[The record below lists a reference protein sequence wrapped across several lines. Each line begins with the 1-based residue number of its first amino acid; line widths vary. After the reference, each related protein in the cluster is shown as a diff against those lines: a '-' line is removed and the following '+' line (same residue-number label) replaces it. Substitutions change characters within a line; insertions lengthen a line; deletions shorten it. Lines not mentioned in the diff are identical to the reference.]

1 MGRDVLGFAN
11 IQKQKMKINLEEFRN
26 RKEYITERKHPT
38 LDLLIWNYSQRCQF
52 AKAWDEYTKMARGLI
67 TDLEG
72 NIIARPFGKFFNLGE
87 TEESKLYPEKPII
100 YPKFDG
106 SLGILYFDGDK
117 PCIATRGSFESEQ
130 AIFATK
136 WIQNKFP
143 KAGPDF
149 MRHMTYLFEIV
160 YPQNR
165 IVVNYG
171 SMEELILLAVIDTE
185 TGEEVIGR
193 HEWEGEMLNM
203 KYAKRIEYEDLEK
216 TIATISDDEEGYVM
230 VWPQHNNIRVK
241 VKGAEYVRLHRL
253 LTQVSSKSVWELLAN
268 NQPLDEILNRV
279 PDEFYKWVR
288 DTQFKLEKEF
298 AEIKTRCLNDFNAI
312 VNAGRSRK
320 DIALLFRQD
329 CKYPQVLFMMLDGK
343 DYEKV
348 IWKIIK
354 PAYERPFKQDEQ

>member
-1 MGRDVLGFAN
+1 
-11 IQKQKMKINLEEFRN
+11 MKINLEELRN

-38 LDLLIWNYSQRCQF
+38 LGLLIWNYSPRCQF

-117 PCIATRGSFESEQ
+117 PCISTRGSFESEQ

-136 WIQNKFP
+136 WIQDKFP
-143 KAGPDF
+143 NAIFDF
-149 MRHMTYLFEIV
+149 KGNKTYLFEIV

-171 SMEELILLAVIDTE
+171 DMAELVLLAVINTE
-185 TGEEVIGR
+185 TGAESPGEHEVEAIR
-193 HEWEGEMLNM
+193 LELRC
-203 KYAKRIEYEDLEK
+203 AKHVEYEDLEK
-216 TIATISDDEEGYVM
+216 TIANISDDEEGYVM
-230 VWPQHNNIRVK
+230 VWREHNNIRVK
-241 VKGAEYVRLHRL
+241 VKGKEYVRLHRI
-253 LTQVSSKSVWELLAN
+253 LTQVSSKSVWELLSN
-268 NQPLDEILNRV
+268 NESLDEILNKV
-279 PDEFYKWVR
+279 PDEFYKWVK
-288 DTQFKLEKEF
+288 DTQFNLNKEF
-298 AEIKTRCLNDFNAI
+298 AEIKTRCVNDFDRIAH
-312 VNAGRSRK
+312 AGRSRK
-320 DIALLFRQD
+320 DMALLFRQD

-343 DYEKV
+343 DYDKV

-354 PAYERPFKQDEQ
+354 PAYERPFKQDIES